1 MTALITEPQ
10 QSGRMECPHLDK
22 LCGRAG
28 TVFPCLADGKRF
40 RCGECGTEQSIWL
53 CVTCGATNC
62 GRYVAAHG
70 LMHKVKYLCS
80 GETTITK
87 CHCMQEKTKGHSVC
101 MDTAELAVFC
111 YDCDEFVMN
120 DTADRVLESLRSLV
134 LTKRLQLEAETE
146 TPVL

>member
-1 MTALITEPQ
+1 MPQSFLLSFHTTALVTEPQ

-70 LMHKVKYLCS
+70 LMHKVKHLCP
-80 GETTITK
+80 GETTIISL
-87 CHCMQEKTKGHSVC
+87 CAGEDKGAQCVPQNEENTSQWEVPKQ
-101 MDTAELAVFC
+101 
-111 YDCDEFVMN
+111 
-120 DTADRVLESLRSLV
+120 RSSMRPRTV
-134 LTKRLQLEAETE
+134 H
-146 TPVL
+146 